1 MRKLL
6 LFLLTLLMLAGC
18 RNTPTDT
25 ALGTIEWD
33 RVELVATAAEPITA
47 IAVRE
52 GDPVAPNDL
61 VLEQRADRAEA
72 DLAAAEAELER
83 MRQVLAEQQA
93 GARAEQK
100 REVAARV
107 ERARA
112 ALKLAEAEQS
122 RGLGLKAR
130 GLISAAELDR
140 LGANAELARSELAA
154 ARAGADLLNAGTRA
168 ETLAQTAAS
177 VTAAEQRVDALRI
190 TRDRLHQRAPVAAR
204 VESLPLE
211 VGDTPTVGATVATLL
226 VGAQPYARV
235 YLSPALRV
243 RTKIGSRYAVTLQ
256 GRDGT
261 LNARVRRLAAEAGFT
276 PYYALS
282 GNDANRLA
290 YLAELEFDAN
300 TAVDLAAGL
309 PVQAALQP

>member
-6 LFLLTLLMLAGC
+6 LCLFALFVLAGC
-18 RNTPTDT
+18 RDTPTDI

-33 RVELVATAAEPITA
+33 RVELVATAAEPVTA

-52 GDPVAPNDL
+52 GDPVAPDDL
-61 VLEQRADRAEA
+61 VLEQRADRAAAE
-72 DLAAAEAELER
+72 LAAAAAELER
-83 MRQVLAEQQA
+83 VRQVLAEQQA
-93 GARAEQK
+93 GARPEQK

-122 RGLGLKAR
+122 RGLGLKTR

-140 LGANAELARSELAA
+140 LGATAELARSELMA
-154 ARAGADLLNAGTRA
+154 ARASQDLLLAGTRS
-168 ETLAQTAAS
+168 ETLAQTAAAIA
-177 VTAAEQRVDALRI
+177 AAEQRVDALRI

-226 VGAQPYARV
+226 VGAQPHARV
-235 YLSPALRV
+235 YLSPALRA

-256 GRDGT
+256 GRDGV

-276 PYYALS
+276 PYYALT
-282 GNDANRLA
+282 GNDAHRLA